1 MYLHF
6 HINTRLCSGVLLL
19 LLYLSVSGCAT
30 APQTKALFERT
41 SMPVKPSVELSAVPF
56 FPQEKYQCGPAALAT
71 VLNYQQIKVLPDA
84 LVSAIY
90 VPERQGSF
98 QLEIMAAARQY
109 GQVAYILQPDL
120 ESLLKE
126 VEAGN
131 PVLVLQ
137 NIGLDSYPLWHFSVV
152 VGYDLNSSQITL
164 RSGTT
169 RRWQTSLA
177 NFEQTWLR
185 SSYWGLVITAPTH
198 LPATATISRWLQAA
212 YDLEVVRQFDAAEK
226 AYQMA
231 THKWPEQQNTWL
243 ALTNLYYQ
251 QGQMAQAFAVFNMV
265 MPDFLTSTEMWNNY
279 AYVLRA
285 EGCYSA
291 AFAAAQC
298 GLKLAPN
305 NRNLQETVTEM
316 RPNSQQVF
324 SLSPCPV
331 IDCQPK

>member
-1 MYLHF
+1 
-6 HINTRLCSGVLLL
+6 
-19 LLYLSVSGCAT
+19 VSGCAT
-30 APQTKALFERT
+30 APQTKALFERN

-71 VLNYQQIKVLPDA
+71 VLNYQQIKVLPET

-152 VGYDLNSSQITL
+152 VGYDLSSSQITL

-185 SSYWGLVITAPTH
+185 SSYWGLVVTAPTH
-198 LPATATISRWLQAA
+198 LPATATLSRWLQAA
-212 YDLEVVRQFDAAEK
+212 YDLETVRQFDAAEK
-226 AYQMA
+226 AYQTA
-231 THKWPEQQNTWL
+231 TQKWPEQQNTWL

-251 QGQMAQAFAVFNMV
+251 QKRTAEALIRFNSI
-265 MPDFLTSTEMWNNY
+265 MPRFSSVTEMWNNY
-279 AYVLRA
+279 AYVLQA
-285 EGCYSA
+285 EKCHA
-291 AFAAAQC
+291 AAVKAAQC
-298 GLKLAPN
+298 GLQLEPN
-305 NRNLQETVTEM
+305 NLNLQATLAEM
-316 RPNSQQVF
+316 QS
-324 SLSPCPV
+324 SSPQMTAQLHCPAP
-331 IDCQPK
+331 DCKPK